1 MIDPLVEAIRVMSDS
16 TLENDRALLKL
27 IEALVEKVDRL
38 EDQVSFLIQNDV
50 NVKRFYSTWEK
61 EK

>member
-1 MIDPLVEAIRVMSDS
+1 MTDPIVEAIRIMSNS

-38 EDQVSFLIQNDV
+38 EDQVSFLIQSDW
-50 NVKRFYSTWEK
+50 RK
-61 EK
+61 EKWGKK